1 MPRKPRIHVPGAF
14 YHVTL
19 RGNHRQDIFFVP
31 GDRELFE
38 QISADVIGRFQA
50 RIHAY
55 CWMNNHVHLLIQVGD
70 VPLGRLILRIAS
82 RYARTVQ
89 ARLDTTGH
97 LFERRYHALMIDADA
112 YLLEVLR
119 YIHLNP
125 VRARLVEK
133 PAEYSCSSHL
143 DYLGTRRHPWVT
155 TDFALRMFHTE
166 RKRATAA
173 YRRFIDA
180 ALHESTDFEEAL
192 RTETGAGVLGGDDF
206 LGKLRNDCWTA
217 RSGKTLA
224 RLIDEACQQF
234 EVTHLALGSSRR
246 LRHLARVRAWIAYQ
260 AVTLRIASLS
270 QVARAFGRTESSLR
284 ESVKHHFDYP

>member
-1 MPRKPRIHVPGAF
+1 MARQPRIHVPGAF

-19 RGNHRQDIFFVP
+19 RGNHRQNIFIVP
-31 GDRELFE
+31 DDRGLFE
-38 QISADVIGRFQA
+38 QITADVIERIQA

-125 VRARLVEK
+125 VRAHLVDK
-133 PAEYSCSSHL
+133 PADYSFSSHL
-143 DYLGTRRHPWVT
+143 DYLGRRTHPWVT
-155 TDFALRMFHTE
+155 TDFALRMFHAE
-166 RKRATAA
+166 RERATAA
-173 YRRFIDA
+173 YRRFIDS
-180 ALHESTDFEEAL
+180 ALHESTDLEEVL
-192 RTETGAGVLGGDDF
+192 RNETCSGVLGGDEF
-206 LGKLRNDCWTA
+206 LGKLRNDCWKV
-217 RSGKTLA
+217 RSAKSLA
-224 RLIDEACQQF
+224 RLIEEACHQF
-234 EVTHLALGSSRR
+234 EVTPLALGSASRQ
-246 LRHLARVRAWIAYQ
+246 RHLTRVRAWIAYR

-270 QVARAFGRTESSLR
+270 QVARALGRTESTLR
-284 ESVKHHFDYP
+284 ESVKHHFDLP